1 MTLKKLD
8 IADEMRKGWA
18 LFQPNMGLLIIAGLI
33 ATLLSAVTCGILSGP
48 LAAGMF
54 ILVRRVIKND
64 PVKPQ
69 AGDIFKGFDF
79 FAQALLVS
87 VICLVAIVLLSMI
100 PVLGQ
105 LAGLV
110 VSAVMMWAMLFV
122 VHQNMKAFDAFKK
135 VLGYVQTGEFTMP
148 LIFAI
153 LTCVVSGLG
162 VIACGIGVFFTIPL
176 SYCMLACAYETLFG
190 DAAGGEAAVPL
201 SSDDQRL

>member
-18 LFQPNMGLLIIAGLI
+18 LFRPNMGLMIIAGLI

-54 ILVRRVIKND
+54 LLVRRVIKND

-87 VICLVAIVLLSMI
+87 VICLVAIILLSMI

-110 VSAVMMWAMLFV
+110 VASVMMWAMLFV
-122 VHQNMKAFDAFKK
+122 VHQKMKAIDAFKK
-135 VLGYVQTGEFTMP
+135 VFGYLQTGEFTMP
-148 LIFAI
+148 LLFAL
-153 LTCVVSGLG
+153 LTSVVSGLG
-162 VIACGIGVFFTIPL
+162 AIACGIGVFFTIPL

-190 DAAGGEAAVPL
+190 DATEGDASVPPPSADL
-201 SSDDQRL
+201 RM

>member
-8 IADEMRKGWA
+8 IADEMRRGWA
-18 LFQPNMGLLIIAGLI
+18 LFQPNMGLMIIAGLI
-33 ATLLSAVTCGILSGP
+33 ATLLSAATCGILSGP

-69 AGDIFKGFDF
+69 AGDIFKGFDY
-79 FAQALLVS
+79 FAQAFLVS
-87 VICLVAIVLLSMI
+87 VICLVASAVLWMI

-105 LAGLV
+105 IAGLLV
-110 VSAVMMWAMLFV
+110 ASVMMWAMLFV
-122 VHQNMKAFDAFKK
+122 VHQNMKAIDAFKK
-135 VLGYVQTGEFTMP
+135 VFGYLKTGEFTMP

-162 VIACGIGVFFTIPL
+162 TIGCGIGIFFTIPL
-176 SYCMLACAYETLFG
+176 SFCMLACAYETLFG
-190 DAAGGEAAVPL
+190 DVIEVDAAVLPPTA
-201 SSDDQRL
+201 DMRL

>member
-1 MTLKKLD
+1 MPLKKLD
-8 IADEMRKGWA
+8 IADEMRRGWA
-18 LFQPNMGLLIIAGLI
+18 LFQPNMGLLIVAGLI

-48 LAAGMF
+48 LSAGMF
-54 ILVRRVIKND
+54 LLVRRVIKKD

-87 VICLVAIVLLSMI
+87 VICVVAILLLSMI

-105 LAGLV
+105 LVGLV

-122 VHQNMKAFDAFKK
+122 VHQKMKAFDALKK
-135 VLGYVQTGEFTMP
+135 VLGYAQTGDFTMP

-153 LTCVVSGLG
+153 LTSVVSGLG
-162 VIACGIGVFFTIPL
+162 AIACGVGVFFTIPL
-176 SYCMLACAYETLFG
+176 SFCMLACAYETLFG
-190 DAAGGEAAVPL
+190 DATEGDVAVLPPT
-201 SSDDQRL
+201 DDMRL